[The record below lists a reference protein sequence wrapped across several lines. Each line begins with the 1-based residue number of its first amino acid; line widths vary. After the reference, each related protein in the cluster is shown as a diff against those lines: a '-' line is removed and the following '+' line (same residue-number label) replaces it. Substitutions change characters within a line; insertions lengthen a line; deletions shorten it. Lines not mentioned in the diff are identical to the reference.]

1 MSGRC
6 ICVCGVSLFESRVPL
21 LQSVWLMLDQWC
33 VAVHLV
39 ASKLVASN
47 PGKRVK
53 LSGKSTYVT
62 VHISHDAP
70 TF

>member
-33 VAVHLV
+33 VAVHL
-39 ASKLVASN
+39 ASSRQSWSLPTQGNASN
-47 PGKRVK
+47 SAANQ
-53 LSGKSTYVT
+53 LT
-62 VHISHDAP
+62 
-70 TF
+70 